1 MRATYI
7 YILMNE
13 YSRRRRFVRGRVQ
26 ATCDNGRRRE
36 EYKKPCAAVPKTFL
50 VNRRTF
56 FWKREKKI
64 FSLFYWAEG
73 AMSLVQEQEADQPCG
88 KFIDEKRGAG

>member
-1 MRATYI
+1 
-7 YILMNE
+7 MNE

-36 EYKKPCAAVPKTFL
+36 EYKKPCAAVPKTFFGEQTDIFL
-50 VNRRTF
+50 
-56 FWKREKKI
+56 EEGKKI